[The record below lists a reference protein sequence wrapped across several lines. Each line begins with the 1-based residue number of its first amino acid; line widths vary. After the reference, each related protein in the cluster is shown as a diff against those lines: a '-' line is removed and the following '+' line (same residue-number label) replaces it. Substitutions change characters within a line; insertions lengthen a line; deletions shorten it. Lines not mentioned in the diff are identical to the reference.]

1 MESATIAI
9 EPVGSIAR
17 LTGGPTT
24 EFLSCRFVTIF
35 GASGFARSTIRMESL
50 PAGDRTGF
58 PASSHTIFSSFPTIM
73 NGAAC
78 VCAAWHSAQTK
89 ANNQSFL
96 DDMNVLPLRYRI
108 PVYLRDEALSLRGNP
123 PMSRCPLLM
132 LWTAPAPRHRSGIG

>member
-1 MESATIAI
+1 
-9 EPVGSIAR
+9 
-17 LTGGPTT
+17 

-35 GASGFARSTIRMESL
+35 GASGFARSTIRIESL

-73 NGAAC
+73 NGAAS

-89 ANNQSFL
+89 ANNQSFF
-96 DDMNVLPLRYRI
+96 DDMNVLPVRYRILPVRYRI